1 MSTSDLAPI
10 ADYILK
16 HHEHWDGGG
25 YPLGLSGEAIPL
37 ECRILAI
44 VDAYDTMT
52 SERPYNIPMSR
63 DEALRELERCAGT
76 QFDPNLV
83 HKFVRMVREG

>member
-1 MSTSDLAPI
+1 MGLKEEEIPI
-10 ADYILK
+10 
-16 HHEHWDGGG
+16 
-25 YPLGLSGEAIPL
+25 

-52 SERPYNIPMSR
+52 NTRPYKDAVSHN
-63 DEALRELERCAGT
+63 EALTELEMCSGK

-83 HKFVRMVREG
+83 EIFKLVVKDN